1 MKGKRRMRFMAL
13 SAAVLLTLSGTC
25 LASAE
30 GESFLRVATA
40 AAGTPTIDGTMDEVW
55 KSATEYE
62 TTEDRLFM
70 EGNENFGKAAKGKF
84 RVLWDSQN
92 LYVYAQVTDPVLNAD
107 NELPH
112 MQDSICIQVEEDGSQ
127 KGAFEPNVDKNFFVN
142 YR

>member
-62 TTEDRLFM
+62 NKKQDSSGDHKQQDHHPRGACCIFPQLGKEA
-70 EGNENFGKAAKGKF
+70 FGKAAKGKF

-107 NELPH
+107 NEL
-112 MQDSICIQVEEDGSQ
+112 
-127 KGAFEPNVDKNFFVN
+127 N
-142 YR
+142 